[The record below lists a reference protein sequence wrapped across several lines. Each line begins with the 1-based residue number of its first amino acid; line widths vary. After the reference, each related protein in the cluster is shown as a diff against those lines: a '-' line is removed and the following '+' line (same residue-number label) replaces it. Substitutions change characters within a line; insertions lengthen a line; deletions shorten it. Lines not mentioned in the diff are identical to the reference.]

1 MKVRRKQYKEAEV
14 IIYSL
19 IDIAFLLLIFFI
31 LTTTMVKTAGSRLT
45 IPAGVHDP
53 SRAEEKQLIVN
64 LKAAEIYYGERAERL
79 TLDEF
84 RARLLSEG
92 LLAREASRRIV
103 VLDSTGDVPYEHYF
117 QVVATIAKAGGVV
130 ALIDH
135 GDQPG
140 GGPER

>member
-1 MKVRRKQYKEAEV
+1 MRVRKKQYKEAEV